1 MNNLAIKLRNGIQQS
16 HGDAEHSGF
25 MKKFLAGQIE
35 QDLFAK
41 LLSNFYWIY
50 SQLEAEL
57 EMHKDNP
64 LVGGVYFPELNRKA
78 NLEKDLAFYY
88 GDNWR
93 SKITPGPAVQ
103 AFVARLREVSAS
115 EPALLIAHAYTRYM
129 GDLSGGQGLK
139 KIVRSVFNL
148 AGEQGSCFYEF
159 EQISDANAFK
169 VIYRQ
174 ALNELPVSE
183 EMEDKIVAEAILSFK
198 LNIKMM
204 RELEESFGSRAVV
217 PV

>member
-1 MNNLAIKLRNGIQQS
+1 MNNLAIKLRNGIQQA

-25 MKKFLAGQIE
+25 MKRFLAGQIE
-35 QDLFAK
+35 RDLFAK
-41 LLSNFYWIY
+41 LLNNFYWIY
-50 SQLEAEL
+50 CQIETEL
-57 EMHKDNP
+57 EFHKDNI
-64 LVGGVYFPELNRKA
+64 LVSGVYFPQLNRKA

-88 GDNWR
+88 GNNWR
-93 SKITPGPAVQ
+93 EKITPGPAVQ

-148 AGEQGSCFYEF
+148 SGEEGSCFYEF
-159 EQISDANAFK
+159 EQISDVNAFK
-169 VIYRQ
+169 GIYRQ

-183 EMEDKIVAEAILSFK
+183 EMEDKIVAEAIISFK
-198 LNIKMM
+198 LNIQMM
-204 RELEESFGSRAVV
+204 RELEESFGSRTVM

>member
-1 MNNLAIKLRNGIQQS
+1 MNNLALKLRNGIQQS

-35 QDLFAK
+35 QELFAK

-93 SKITPGPAVQ
+93 GKITPGPAVQ

-139 KIVRSVFNL
+139 RIVRSVFNL
-148 AGEQGSCFYEF
+148 TGEEGSCFYEF

-169 VIYRQ
+169 AIYRQ

-183 EMEDKIVAEAILSFK
+183 EMEDKILAEAIVSFK

>member
-16 HGDAEHSGF
+16 HRDAEHSGF

-139 KIVRSVFNL
+139 RIVRSVFNL
-148 AGEQGSCFYEF
+148 TGEEGSSFYEF

-169 VIYRQ
+169 AIYRQ

-183 EMEDKIVAEAILSFK
+183 EMEDKIVAEAIVSFK

>member
-25 MKKFLAGQIE
+25 MKRFLAGQIE
-35 QDLFAK
+35 RDLFAK
-41 LLSNFYWIY
+41 LVSNFYWIY

-57 EMHKDNP
+57 EMHKDHP
-64 LVGGVYFPELNRKA
+64 LVAGVYFPQLNRKA

-93 SKITPGPAVQ
+93 EKITSGPAVQ

-139 KIVRSVFNL
+139 KIVRLAFNL
-148 AGEQGSCFYEF
+148 TGQEGSSFYEF

-169 VIYRQ
+169 AIYRQ
-174 ALNELPVSE
+174 ALNELSISE
-183 EMEDKIVAEAILSFK
+183 EMEDKIVAEAIVSFK

-204 RELEESFGSRAVV
+204 RELEESFGSCAVV